1 MKAAEELPGLT
12 ASDFA
17 RALDRAC
24 ESFEASGLEREDLIC
39 ELEMKISELRGED
52 LNLIEHS
59 PLP

>member
-12 ASDFA
+12 ADNFA

-24 ESFEASGLEREDLIC
+24 ESFEACGLEREDLIC
-39 ELEMKISELRGED
+39 ELEMKISELRGEVHD
-52 LNLIEHS
+52 PVAHS